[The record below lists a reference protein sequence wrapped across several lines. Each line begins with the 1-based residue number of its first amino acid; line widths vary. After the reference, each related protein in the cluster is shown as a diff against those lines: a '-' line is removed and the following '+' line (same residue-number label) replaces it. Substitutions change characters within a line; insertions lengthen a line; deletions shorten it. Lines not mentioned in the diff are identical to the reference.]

1 MRGLTAEWRRP
12 SWRRFVLWW
21 PARLY
26 GLLASLRR
34 ALYRVGLL
42 RSVQLPVPVVVVG
55 NIHVGGSGKTPL
67 TTWLARSLHERGWHP
82 AIVSRGYGG
91 SHRQPQ
97 AVHPDSDPAL
107 TGDEPVLL
115 AQQLYDHE
123 VPVWVGQDRVA
134 TAHALLAAHPEVN
147 LILCDD
153 GLQHYRLQRDVEI
166 CVIDG
171 AAPWGSQALLPQGP
185 LREPLR
191 RLQRVDAIVYNGSP
205 VAPAAATPPAFIMRL
220 EPQDFYQV
228 NHPEQRRQAADFQ
241 GERLVAVAGIGNPQ
255 RFARTLDSLG
265 LALPLHAFPDHHP
278 YQAADFVPLAADVIL
293 MTEKDAVKCKSL
305 NNDTLWALCIA
316 AEVHPDLAALVERRL
331 NAHGR

>member
-34 ALYRVGLL
+34 SLYRLGLL
-42 RSVQLPVPVVVVG
+42 RSFRLAVPVVVVG

-67 TTWLARSLHERGWHP
+67 TSWLARSLCERGWRP

-91 SHRQPQ
+91 HHQQPQ
-97 AVHPDSDPAL
+97 AVSPDSDPAV

-115 AQQLYDHE
+115 AQQLYDHD
-123 VPVWVGQDRVA
+123 VPVWVGRDRVA
-134 TAHALLAAHPEVN
+134 AAQALLAAHPEVN

-191 RLQRVDAIVYNGSP
+191 RLARVDAIVYNG
-205 VAPAAATPPAFIMRL
+205 TPPTPATTTPATFTLRL
-220 EPQDFYQV
+220 LPQDFYQV
-228 NHPEQRRQAADFQ
+228 SHPSLRRRATDFQ
-241 GERLVAVAGIGNPQ
+241 GHRLVAVAGIGNPQ
-255 RFARTLDSLG
+255 RFARTLDSMG
-265 LALPLHAFPDHHP
+265 LKAPLHAFPDHHP
-278 YQAADFVPLAADVIL
+278 YQAEDLTPLAADCIL

-316 AEVHPDLAALVERRL
+316 AEVQPDLAALVERRL